1 MKPMMK
7 FVFWAT
13 LVVVMVAVIF
23 FTPVASKQA
32 VLDTID
38 SWVEQYSD
46 AVESAQ
52 SDDDDDESL
61 VDLDSS
67 AGELIVRLEEEARD
81 YAGVVVMP
89 LEESTYFAEIKAQA
103 KVVNLQPILQLRS
116 RYNQAVSELEVAKVV
131 ERAAREELNRLKQ
144 LSQGVAAKKINYA
157 QSQWQQQNAQLKGLR
172 FQVEDIKNEARQ
184 QWGEI
189 IAGWVMKDKSKSINR
204 LLSRQDSLLLVTL
217 PVSHSLAGDVS
228 FIHISRKGS
237 RKNARKA
244 YYISPAWMTDQ
255 MIQGETYFFKTATGK
270 LRTGMRINA
279 WLPEGNEP
287 LSGIRVPDQ
296 AIVWYGGQPWAY
308 VQLDEGV
315 YQRRSLKSG
324 LVSPDSLFFTE
335 GFFVGEQLVVSGAQ
349 MLLSEEFRWQIQDED
364 DD

>member
-1 MKPMMK
+1 
-7 FVFWAT
+7 
-13 LVVVMVAVIF
+13 
-23 FTPVASKQA
+23 
-32 VLDTID
+32 
-38 SWVEQYSD
+38 
-46 AVESAQ
+46 
-52 SDDDDDESL
+52 
-61 VDLDSS
+61 
-67 AGELIVRLEEEARD
+67 
-81 YAGVVVMP
+81 
-89 LEESTYFAEIKAQA
+89 
-103 KVVNLQPILQLRS
+103 
-116 RYNQAVSELEVAKVV
+116 
-131 ERAAREELNRLKQ
+131 LKQ

-189 IAGWVMKDKSKSINR
+189 IAGWVMEDKSKSINR